1 MSTLEIISLYLSISI
16 YNKFL
21 VIVQSLNH
29 VLLFTTS
36 WTAARQAPLSFTFFW
51 SLQYCSLQHWTSLS
65 PADTSPAEHCLRFGP
80 AVFLS
85 GSISNYPSLFPSSI
99 LDTFQPGGS
108 SSAVIS
114 FCLFI
119 LLMGLSRQEYWSGF
133 PFPPPVEMDLFKF
146 PADNIVLKFFW
157 KKKKKRWEQKRR
169 YCPIALPK
177 VCTLPSQGY
186 ESLFSWYF
194 QDWEWSGSF
203 IYEVVCAC
211 STSPCFSNNRGCTSL
226 QICLLL
232 CIFLWLFYFSV
243 SLFNR
248 IRPFSFFFSNLQGLF
263 AS

>member
-1 MSTLEIISLYLSISI
+1 MSYRFTGCFQNFCLKNNTIIRIWVYLCLLWRSYLYIYLSI

-65 PADTSPAEHCLRFGP
+65 PADTSPAEHRLRFGP
-80 AVFLS
+80 AAFLS
-85 GSISNYPSLFPSSI
+85 GSISNYPSLFPNSI

-108 SSAVIS
+108 SSGVIS

-133 PFPPPVEMDLFKF
+133 PFPPPVEMELFKF

-157 KKKKKRWEQKRR
+157 KKKKKEMGAKKKILS
-169 YCPIALPK
+169 YCSP
-177 VCTLPSQGY
+177 Q
-186 ESLFSWYF
+186 SLHPPF
-194 QDWEWSGSF
+194 
-203 IYEVVCAC
+203 
-211 STSPCFSNNRGCTSL
+211 P
-226 QICLLL
+226 
-232 CIFLWLFYFSV
+232 
-243 SLFNR
+243 R
-248 IRPFSFFFSNLQGLF
+248 I
-263 AS
+263 